1 MRSNPIYIG
10 TSLQLSAEIYHQ
22 CRNLGVKCILKYTDS
37 NNSDLKANLVVCD
50 DEWNIKAVGIYG
62 IADKP
67 SLWDSHDIPVV
78 RFHNWED
85 AESTAATLA
94 DLVNAD

>member
-1 MRSNPIYIG
+1 MRSNPTYIG

-37 NNSDLKANLVVCD
+37 NNSDLKADLVVCD

-62 IADKP
+62 ITDKP
-67 SLWDSHDIPVV
+67 SPWKLHGTPVV
-78 RFHNWED
+78 RFYNWGDVD
-85 AESTAATLA
+85 ATANTLA
-94 DLVNAD
+94 NLVNAN